1 MRIKQPFLFGAIGYP
16 LLELAF
22 RGRSHWTMGLLGGAS
37 MQLMAKLS
45 RTRLSLLPAALL
57 SSMGITA
64 MEFVAGF
71 VLNCKLKRKIW
82 DYSQQKYQLKGQ
94 ICLPYSLLW
103 TAMSL
108 PILYRLRK

>member
-57 SSMGITA
+57 SGMGITA
-64 MEFVAGF
+64 MGLVAGHLSRRRAGRF
-71 VLNCKLKRKIW
+71 ASYGETQETQCFPL
-82 DYSQQKYQLKGQ
+82 SFH
-94 ICLPYSLLW
+94 S
-103 TAMSL
+103 
-108 PILYRLRK
+108 